1 MRYNCISVDLDFLKK
16 IIKERGMTERQVG
29 IIMWGDKTHRGI
41 NDFQRRPNMRIETAM
56 KLCNVLDISLD
67 ELFRPSEKVGQFPPI
82 VGNENIIN
90 SSFITGDPSSLR
102 SEIKALR
109 ALLRE
114 KDARI
119 EDLKSHNEE
128 LNKRLDFLIHFGQ
141 NSDSR

>member
-1 MRYNCISVDLDFLKK
+1 MRYNCIRIDLKFLKK

-29 IIMWGDKTHRGI
+29 LIMWGEKTHRGI
-41 NDFQRRPNMRIETAM
+41 NDLERRPNMRIETAM

-67 ELFRPSEKVGQFPPI
+67 ELFLPASKSDNYPSI

-90 SSFITGDPSSLR
+90 SAFITNDPSSMKA
-102 SEIKALR
+102 EIRALR
-109 ALLRE
+109 ALLKE

-119 EDLKSHNEE
+119 EDLKAHNAD

-141 NSDSR
+141 NSDSQ